1 MNPIWNTSFELFSP
15 TNLSYLCLWAPATG
29 IVFDPSGTGLDR
41 YLYTSPILAAV
52 IADVM
57 SEGLPALTKIAS

>member
-1 MNPIWNTSFELFSP
+1 MSP
-15 TNLSYLCLWAPATG
+15 VVWAPATV

-41 YLYTSPILAAV
+41 YPYASPILAAV

-57 SEGLPALTKIAS
+57 SEGLPALTKNAS